1 MFLTRPHVQ
10 IGSNGRRGN
19 FVPRVGNGGEHKT
32 PAQTMI
38 NEDEHVVKNINY
50 VRLDEITQKLD
61 KLALA
66 KSQSQSKP
74 ASHPMSVMNFNG
86 PAPETIN
93 GRLAMMGVVPYIV
106 TNITSG
112 STMLAQFQENT
123 PIILSASMAVII
135 GSLVVMLQDIKPKDK
150 ENSIFTA
157 EAELANGR
165 VAMIGILY
173 TLIFEGIHML

>member
-1 MFLTRPHVQ
+1 MFLTRPHVR
-10 IGSNGRRGN
+10 IGSQNGHRGT

-32 PAQTMI
+32 PAQTI
-38 NEDEHVVKNINY
+38 NEDEHAVKNINY
-50 VRLDEITQKLD
+50 VRLDELTQKLD

-66 KSQSQSKP
+66 KSQSKQV
-74 ASHPMSVMNFNG
+74 SHPMSVMNFDG

-106 TNITSG
+106 ANVTSG

-123 PIILSASMAVII
+123 PIILSASVAVIL
-135 GSLVVMLQDIKPKDK
+135 GSLVVMVQNIKPKDK

-157 EAELANGR
+157 EAELTNGR
-165 VAMIGILY
+165 LAMIGILY
-173 TLIFEGIHML
+173 ALIFEGINML